1 MVLLD
6 SHYHLDYLQD
16 LTQRQAFIDQVY
28 RQGIGLVAQT
38 VLPSQF
44 PALVQSLAGASS
56 AVQASLGFHP
66 WWIQGEA
73 QAQEELA
80 IFEDLLSTRRQ
91 ALIGEI
97 GLDYAPKRLDQAPK
111 TLQLAVLKQILL
123 AIKGLDRPAVLSVH
137 TVRST
142 SDFLDLLDQ
151 VDLDGR
157 IHQVILHRFNGTSD
171 ELTRHIRRGGYLSVH
186 PSHFNRKKGRAYLR
200 QVPADRLLL
209 ETDAPTEAI
218 SLASDQELDRLVQA
232 EVQSLEEIVTALGD
246 LRQTDMRAQI
256 QANQVEV
263 YGDVW
268 PAIESDFIGLLPKS
282 P

>member
-16 LTQRQAFIDQVY
+16 LTQRQAFINQVH

-44 PALVQSLAGASS
+44 SALVQSLAGVSS

-66 WWIQGEA
+66 WWIQSES

-80 IFEDLLSTRRQ
+80 TFEDLLSRRHQ
-91 ALIGEI
+91 SFIGEI

-111 TLQLAVLKQILL
+111 GLQLAVLKQILL
-123 AIKGLDRPAVLSVH
+123 AIKGLDRPAILSVH
-137 TVRST
+137 TVRSA

-151 VDLDGR
+151 VDLDGGVHR
-157 IHQVILHRFNGTSD
+157 VILHRFNGTSD

-186 PSHFNRKKGRAYLR
+186 PSYFTRKKGRAYLR

-209 ETDAPTEAI
+209 ETDAPSEAM
-218 SLASDQELDRLVQA
+218 SLSSDQELACLVQA
-232 EVQSLEEIVTALGD
+232 EVQSLEEIVTALSD
-246 LRQTDMRAQI
+246 LRQTDMRALI

-268 PAIESDFIGLLPKS
+268 PVIEQE
-282 P
+282 

>member
-16 LTQRQAFIDQVY
+16 LTQRQAFIEQVH
-28 RQGIGLVAQT
+28 RQGVGLVAQT

-44 PALVQSLAGASS
+44 PALVQSLVAASS
-56 AVQASLGFHP
+56 QAVQASLGFHP
-66 WWIQGEA
+66 WWIQTES

-80 IFEDLLSTRRQ
+80 IFENWLSRSHQ
-91 ALIGEI
+91 AIIGEI
-97 GLDYAPKRLDQAPK
+97 GLDYAPKRLDQVPK
-111 TLQLAVLKQILL
+111 DLQLAVLKQILL
-123 AIKGLDRPAVLSVH
+123 AIKGLDRPAILSVH
-137 TVRST
+137 TVRSA

-151 VDLDGR
+151 VDLDGGVHR
-157 IHQVILHRFNGTSD
+157 VILHRFNGTSD

-186 PSHFNRKKGRAYLR
+186 LGHFTRKKGRAYLR

-218 SLASDQELDRLVQA
+218 SLASDRELARLVQA
-232 EVQSLEEIVTALGD
+232 EVQSLEEIVTALSD

-256 QANQVEV
+256 QANQARV

-268 PAIESDFIGLLPKS
+268 PVIEQE
-282 P
+282 